1 MSATILLIDD
11 EKLVR
16 ESLERFLDF
25 CGYRVL
31 TACDGEE
38 GVEIFRR
45 MAGSV
50 DLVIL
55 DWILPGRGGAWTLEA
70 LRDAAPD
77 CRVVLFSGH
86 NEGWEGVAADDL
98 IFKPVAMPELL
109 ERIRVVLADENVCLT
124 GE

>member
-11 EKLVR
+11 EELVR
-16 ESLERFLDF
+16 ESLGRFLTT

-38 GVEIFRR
+38 GMELFNR
-45 MAGSV
+45 MAGDV

-55 DWILPGRGGAWTLEA
+55 DWILPGQGGALTL
-70 LRDAAPD
+70 DAFRARAPE
-77 CRVVLFSGH
+77 CPVVLFSGYT
-86 NEGWEGVAADDL
+86 EGWDGVEADDF
-98 IFKPVAMPELL
+98 IFKPVAMPVFL
-109 ERIRVVLADENVCLT
+109 ERVRAVLAKENLCLT